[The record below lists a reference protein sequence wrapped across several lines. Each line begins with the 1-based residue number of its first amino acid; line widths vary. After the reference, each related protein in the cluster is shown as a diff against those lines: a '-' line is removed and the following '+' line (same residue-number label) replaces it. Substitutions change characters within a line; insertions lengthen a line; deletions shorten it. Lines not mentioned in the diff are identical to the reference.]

1 MKTIIFDPI
10 SDEALEYACDKLDE
24 VIKWDEFSDEDLE
37 SCEACIIRV
46 YKLDKE
52 AIDKMPNLKIIAKH
66 GVGVDSI
73 DLDYAKSK
81 GIRVTNTPTANSN
94 SVAELIIGLS
104 LAVSRKIVDSHKMVL
119 EGVDRI
125 APPKLTGFELSG
137 KTLGTIG
144 LGNIGSIA
152 ANTFINGFGM
162 KVLVYDPYIDDSQ
175 CAEHGLTKVEN
186 LEDLLK
192 ESDIINISAPLTDAT
207 ENMIAKEQIDLM
219 KKNAIIINAARGK
232 IVNEADL
239 YDALKAGRI
248 FGAAMDAFEV
258 EPVKKDNPLLTCDNF
273 IATPHNG
280 ANTVDS
286 LIRMGT
292 GAIDEIV
299 RKKNG
304 EDNHHVVV

>member
-1 MKTIIFDPI
+1 MLHQIT
-10 SDEALEYACDKLDE
+10 E
-24 VIKWDEFSDEDLE
+24 
-37 SCEACIIRV
+37 
-46 YKLDKE
+46 
-52 AIDKMPNLKIIAKH
+52 
-66 GVGVDSI
+66 
-73 DLDYAKSK
+73 
-81 GIRVTNTPTANSN
+81 
-94 SVAELIIGLS
+94 
-104 LAVSRKIVDSHKMVL
+104 
-119 EGVDRI
+119 
-125 APPKLTGFELSG
+125 FELSG

-152 ANTFINGFGM
+152 ADTFINGFGM
-162 KVLVYDPYIDDSQ
+162 KVLVYDPYIYDSQ

-186 LEDLLK
+186 PEDLLN
-192 ESDIINISAPLTDAT
+192 ESDIINISVPLTDAT
-207 ENMIAKEQIDLM
+207 ENMIAKGQIDLM
-219 KKNAIIINAARGK
+219 KKNAIIINATRGK
-232 IVNEADL
+232 IVNEVDL

-258 EPVKKDNPLLTCDNF
+258 EPVKKDNPLLTCYNF
-273 IATPHNG
+273 IATSHNG